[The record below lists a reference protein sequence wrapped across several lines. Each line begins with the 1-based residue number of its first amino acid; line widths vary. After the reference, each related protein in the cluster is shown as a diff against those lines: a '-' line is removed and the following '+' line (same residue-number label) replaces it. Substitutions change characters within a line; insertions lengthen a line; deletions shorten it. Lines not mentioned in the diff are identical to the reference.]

1 MSANSKTIVFQLVQ
15 IAKNSS
21 LLKKQITKI
30 ENQIIDEG
38 LGLVESAGLNVEL
51 INQVVDLRAL
61 LRGEAI
67 GFDMT
72 ALLKPEII
80 CSQPIT
86 TPEQRDALTKK
97 INDQKKKVEEIYT
110 TVNNIKLQIE
120 AIKVPI
126 VKLQESITPTTDL
139 VSTIAQII
147 QVLKKLPAPSAAP
160 PGIGLPLSIFN
171 TFSSI
176 LKNLDDTVLV
186 IASNLSSIPD
196 ALGGMVQMVNSI
208 GNKITIIPKVIDPF
222 IKLLT
227 MVQSIVDLQDQCP
240 LVTQEDID
248 NVQSNLESGILGS
261 ISAFENVEGLGNVLE
276 ERLSLNT
283 DNPYFYKNFRFILEN
298 DPDNSFSFPSRRI
311 KMSRRNST
319 GFDDGE
325 PGGGPVTLY
334 NINEQT
340 NPFEPPNSYSYGS
353 DLQVLVSQGKFAV
366 DVYTKNITAF
376 TDQQILLNSFASKF
390 NPKTSVSGSYTTSYS
405 TEEGQVVQLFL
416 PNFILYGKSIV
427 NLNSSPT
434 NIEYGADRLAEDG
447 NYAFGSGIELNS
459 YIETGTLQVN
469 NAVNINLKTFGGTGN
484 PITISGSVVPRFTE
498 ARLTFKRS
506 AAIQDD
512 VNPYTGRIAGS
523 NQDAIDDFIKQ
534 YGKQA
539 LSTVDLMNEVAN
551 EVTNKFEDVFG
562 GNNLQNATF
571 EQKLEYVFNEWY
583 GIDTETTTSL
593 FEIQS
598 GNSEGDNNTEFEE
611 REIDVIK
618 PRNQG
623 EQIKSYIRALW
634 KIASGLV
641 NNSDVLYRSKLLY
654 GDQEQY
660 AANVTSQKFE
670 EIILERD
677 RVYSA
682 GAEYNQQGSQKGYNP
697 NVGLGVS
704 TEEFNNMQLEN
715 ENWYW
720 SAGKIFDDPSVNW
733 TYKGQAAGLS
743 MLLFSLRQFKQTFKT
758 LYGDRIDYNNGAW
771 VSPGVGIPL
780 IPSQVGPDN
789 EDITIE
795 LQSTQLADVNETI
808 NQRIGSLSVLGTY
821 TYELEIV
828 DSLPRVGGSQ
838 TNFPTNYVSFTVED
852 SQPSSLP
859 ILTRN

>member
-147 QVLKKLPAPSAAP
+147 LVLKKLPAPSAAP

-186 IASNLSSIPD
+186 ISANLSLIPD

-240 LVTQEDID
+240 LVSQKDID
-248 NVQSNLESGILGS
+248 NVQSNLEGSILGS
-261 ISAFENVEGLGNVLE
+261 ISAFENVEGLGNILE

-353 DLQVLVSQGKFAV
+353 DLQVLVLQGKFAV
-366 DVYTKNITAF
+366 DLYTKNITAF
-376 TDQQILLNSFASKF
+376 SDQQILLNSFSSKF

-416 PNFILYGKSIV
+416 PNFILYGKSLV

-469 NAVNINLKTFGGTGN
+469 NAVNIRLKTFGGTGN
-484 PITISGSVVPRFTE
+484 PITISGSAVPRFTE

-512 VNPYTGRIAGS
+512 VNPYTGRIVGS
-523 NQDAIDDFIKQ
+523 DQDAIDDFIRQ

-539 LSTVDLMNEVAN
+539 LATVDLMNEVAN
-551 EVTNKFEDVFG
+551 EVTGQFEDVFSG
-562 GNNLQNATF
+562 DNLQKQTIKKKFLN
-571 EQKLEYVFNEWY
+571 EYNEWY
-583 GIDTETTTSL
+583 RKETETK
-593 FEIQS
+593 IIKVNNDKYS
-598 GNSEGDNNTEFEE
+598 GEF
-611 REIDVIK
+611 EIDVIK

-623 EQIKSYIRALW
+623 EQIKAYIRALW
-634 KIASGLV
+634 KISSGLV

-660 AANVTSQKFE
+660 AANLTSQKFE
-670 EIILERD
+670 EIILQRD
-677 RVYSA
+677 ENFSA
-682 GAEYNQQGSQKGYNP
+682 GADYEKYGDGVKLKNYNADI
-697 NVGLGVS
+697 GLGVS
-704 TEEFNNMQLEN
+704 TEEFNDMQLEN

-733 TYKGQAAGLS
+733 TYAGQAAGLS

-758 LYGDRIDYNNGAW
+758 LYGDRTDYNNGAW

-852 SQPSSLP
+852 SQPTSLP